1 MMRRHVHA
9 AFGLLLL
16 ASLGGCVASGPS
28 PDALAELTVALEDP
42 EQGGEARLSELL
54 LRYPNHLPLL
64 DLALAHS
71 DARGDQAGRLRYAR
85 AAFGAALGAG
95 LARTTS
101 KPGSRRSL
109 LP

>member
-42 EQGGEARLSELL
+42 EQV
-54 LRYPNHLPLL
+54 
-64 DLALAHS
+64 
-71 DARGDQAGRLRYAR
+71 GRLAS
-85 AAFGAALGAG
+85 ASCCFA
-95 LARTTS
+95 TPITS
-101 KPGSRRSL
+101 PC
-109 LP
+109 